1 MTIAKYARERARGLF
16 VGAPLYGRRTY
27 VNARDA
33 TRRNATRQTFQAR
46 RALSKRAAKIPS
58 QKAKGMSN

>member
-1 MTIAKYARERARGLF
+1 MMIAKYARERAGVVCRR
-16 VGAPLYGRRTY
+16 APLRGGTY

-33 TRRNATRQTFQAR
+33 MQRNARQTFQAR
-46 RALSKRAAKIPS
+46 RALSKRSAEIPS